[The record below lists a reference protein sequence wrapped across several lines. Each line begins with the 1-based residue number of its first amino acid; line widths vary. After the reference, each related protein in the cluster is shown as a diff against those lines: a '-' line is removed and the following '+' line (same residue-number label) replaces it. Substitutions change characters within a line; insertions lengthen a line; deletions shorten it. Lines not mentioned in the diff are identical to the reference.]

1 MSNRVHFWKYLIVI
15 IILEILLFSSIIWR
29 LTVLSDDPVLETRLT
44 LYVIGAVLLLTTVL
58 VICWVVLD
66 RSLFRPLDAIAR
78 GAEIMAGTNPAHRL
92 ELPEHHLLGDIP
104 EKLHKLGDVLDKT
117 KQEIAEALA
126 SGAADIEEQKA
137 RLETILR
144 EIKEGVVVCDAEA
157 RILLYNPSAQRL
169 FRNSEALGLRRSL
182 YGICTRAPI
191 EHTMEML
198 LHRRSVEGNS
208 AGKDFDIQFVCA
220 TVNESVLLHC
230 RMSMI
235 PARGRMKSVFVM
247 TFDDVTYQVDVLE
260 RRDNILRS
268 VVDRLRA
275 PLANLRAAAE
285 NLEDHPKMAGAL
297 RSEFEKIIVN
307 ESVTLSERFE
317 SVAKDCRSLFTT
329 QWLLADVYSTDL
341 VGCTIRRLNQTAG
354 PKVIMTGVP
363 IWLHVDSYS
372 MMLVLEF
379 LVRRVQSF
387 CNIAEIDIEA
397 QSSERLAYLDIVW
410 KGQPVP
416 QSDVESWLR
425 QPLPESIGAIRV
437 ADLLERHDSA
447 VWSQQYRR
455 PGYAM
460 LRIPLPASR
469 RQWAEPGEK
478 LPERPE
484 FYDFALVEEQKDMS
498 NLADRALSSLTYVV
512 FDTETTGLHPSQG
525 DEIISIAGVCVI
537 NRRILSGETFERLVN
552 PRRAI
557 PKSSVRFH
565 GITEEIIMDKPPI
578 QVVLPLFKQFV
589 DDAVLVAHNAAFDM
603 KFIRLKEEVCGVT
616 FDNPVLDTLLLSV
629 FLHDH
634 TPDHTLDSI
643 ANRLGVEV
651 TGRHTALGDA
661 FVTAQ
666 IFVRMFDLLE
676 TRGITTLGEAINA
689 SEKIFE
695 IRKQQ
700 ARF

>member
-1 MSNRVHFWKYLIVI
+1 MRNRVHFWKYLIVI
-15 IILEILLFSSIIWR
+15 IMLEILLSSAIIWR
-29 LTVLSDDPVLETRLT
+29 LFVLSDNPVLETRLT
-44 LYVIGAVLLLTTVL
+44 LYVIGAVLLLITVL
-58 VICWVVLD
+58 VMCWVILD

-78 GAEIMAGTNPAHRL
+78 GAEIMAGTNPTHRL
-92 ELPEHHLLGDIP
+92 ELPDHHLLGDIP
-104 EKLHKLGDVLDKT
+104 EKLHKLGDVLHKT
-117 KQEIAEALA
+117 KQEIAKALA
-126 SGAADIEEQKA
+126 SGTAGVEEQKA

-198 LHRRSVEGNS
+198 LHRRAVEGNS

-220 TVNESVLLHC
+220 MVSENVLLHC

-235 PARGRMKSVFVM
+235 PSRGRIKPVFVM

-268 VVDRLRA
+268 VVDRLRS

-285 NLEDHPKMAGAL
+285 NIETHPEMAGEL

-329 QWLLADVYSTDL
+329 QWLLADVYSIDL
-341 VGCTIRRLNQTAG
+341 VGCTIRRLKQTGG
-354 PKVIMTGVP
+354 PTVIMTGVP

-379 LVRRVQSF
+379 LVRKVQSF
-387 CNIAEIDIEA
+387 CNISEIDIEA

-410 KGQPVP
+410 KGQPVS
-416 QSDVESWLR
+416 QSEVESWLR
-425 QPLPESIGAIRV
+425 QPLPESIGATRV
-437 ADLLERHDSA
+437 ADLLERHDSD
-447 VWSQQYRR
+447 VWSQQHRR

-469 RQWAEPGEK
+469 RQWDEPGEK

-498 NLADRALSSLTYVV
+498 DLADRALSSLTYVV

-552 PRRAI
+552 PQRSI

-578 QVVLPLFKQFV
+578 QVVLPHFKKFV

-603 KFIRLKEEVCGVT
+603 KFIRLKEEECGIT

-634 TPDHTLDSI
+634 TPDHTLDAI
-643 ANRLGVEV
+643 ANRFGVEV

-676 TRGITTLGEAINA
+676 TRGITTLGEAINS

>member
-1 MSNRVHFWKYLIVI
+1 
-15 IILEILLFSSIIWR
+15 
-29 LTVLSDDPVLETRLT
+29 
-44 LYVIGAVLLLTTVL
+44 
-58 VICWVVLD
+58 
-66 RSLFRPLDAIAR
+66 
-78 GAEIMAGTNPAHRL
+78 
-92 ELPEHHLLGDIP
+92 
-104 EKLHKLGDVLDKT
+104 
-117 KQEIAEALA
+117 
-126 SGAADIEEQKA
+126 
-137 RLETILR
+137 
-144 EIKEGVVVCDAEA
+144 
-157 RILLYNPSAQRL
+157 
-169 FRNSEALGLRRSL
+169 
-182 YGICTRAPI
+182 
-191 EHTMEML
+191 MEML
-198 LHRRSVEGNS
+198 LHRRSVEENS
-208 AGKDFDIQFVCA
+208 AEKDFDIHFVCA
-220 TVNESVLLHC
+220 MVNESVLLHC

-235 PARGRMKSVFVM
+235 PARGRIKSVFVM

-285 NLEDHPKMAGAL
+285 NIEAHPKMAGEL
-297 RSEFEKIIVN
+297 RNEFEKIIVN

-341 VGCTIRRLNQTAG
+341 VGCTIRRLKQTGG
-354 PKVIMTGVP
+354 PTVVMTGVP

-372 MMLVLEF
+372 IMLVLEF
-379 LVRRVQSF
+379 LVLKVQSF
-387 CNIAEIDIEA
+387 CNIVEIDIEA

-410 KGQPVP
+410 KGQPIP
-416 QSDVESWLR
+416 HSEVESWLR
-425 QPLPESIGAIRV
+425 QSLPESIGAIRV
-437 ADLLERHDSA
+437 ADLLERHDSD
-447 VWSQQYRR
+447 VWSQQHRR

-469 RQWAEPGEK
+469 RQWDEPGEK

-498 NLADRALSSLTYVV
+498 NLADRTLSSLTYVV

-552 PRRAI
+552 PRRSI

-578 QVVLPLFKQFV
+578 QVVLPHFKQFV

-603 KFIRLKEEVCGVT
+603 KFIRLKEEECGVT

-629 FLHDH
+629 FLHNH
-634 TPDHTLDSI
+634 TPDHTLDAI
-643 ANRLGVEV
+643 ANRFGVEV
-651 TGRHTALGDA
+651 TGRHTALGDV

-676 TRGITTLGEAINA
+676 THGITTLGEAINA

>member
-1 MSNRVHFWKYLIVI
+1 M
-15 IILEILLFSSIIWR
+15 LEILLFVAIIWR
-29 LTVLSDDPVLETRLT
+29 LNVLFDDPVLKTRLT
-44 LYVIGAVLLLTTVL
+44 LYISGAVLLLTTVL
-58 VICWVVLD
+58 VICWTILD
-66 RSLFRPLDAIAR
+66 RALFRPLDTIAR
-78 GAEIMAGTNPAHRL
+78 GAEIMARTNPAHTL
-92 ELPEHHLLGDIP
+92 ELPEYHLLGDIP
-104 EKLHKLGDVLDKT
+104 DNIHKLGDELDKT

-126 SGAADIEEQKA
+126 SVTADIEEQKA

-144 EIKEGVVVCDAEA
+144 EIKEGVIVCDAEA

-191 EHTMEML
+191 EHTMEVL
-198 LHRRSVEGNS
+198 LHRLTVEGES
-208 AGKDFDIQFVCA
+208 EGKDFDIQFVCA
-220 TVNESVLLHC
+220 TVNESALLHC

-235 PARGRMKSVFVM
+235 PAKGRMKQVFVM

-260 RRDNILRS
+260 RRDNLLRS
-268 VVDRLRA
+268 VVDRLRS

-285 NLEDHPKMAGAL
+285 NIEAHPKMSGEM

-317 SVAKDCRSLFTT
+317 SAAKECRSLFTT

-341 VGCTIRRLNQTAG
+341 VGCTIRRLKQTGG
-354 PKVIMTGVP
+354 PTVIMTGVP

-387 CNIAEIDIEA
+387 CNIGEIDIEA
-397 QSSERLAYLDIVW
+397 QSSERLAYLDLVW
-410 KGQPVP
+410 KGKPIS
-416 QSDVESWLR
+416 QSEVDKWL
-425 QPLPESIGAIRV
+425 QQSLPESIGAIRV
-437 ADLLERHDSA
+437 ADLLERHDGD
-447 VWSQQYRR
+447 VWSQQHRR
-455 PGYAM
+455 QGYAM
-460 LRIPLPASR
+460 LRIALPASR
-469 RQWAEPGEK
+469 RQWGEPSEK

-484 FYDFALVEEQKDMS
+484 FYDFALVEEQRDMS
-498 NLADRALSSLTYVV
+498 DLDDRTLSSLTYVV
-512 FDTETTGLHPSQG
+512 FDTETTGLRPSEG
-525 DEIISIAGVCVI
+525 DEIISIAGVSVI

-565 GITEEIIMDKPPI
+565 GITEEMIMDKPPI
-578 QVVLPLFKQFV
+578 QIVLPHFKTFV

-603 KFIRLKEEVCGVT
+603 KFIRLKEEECGVR

-643 ANRLGVEV
+643 ATRLGVEV

-661 FVTAQ
+661 LVTAQ
-666 IFVRMFDLLE
+666 IFVRMLDLLE
-676 TRGITTLGEAINA
+676 TRGITKLGEALDA